1 VGYEPTGLVVGKFA
15 PFHNGHKLV
24 IDTALKDMDVVIVLV
39 YANPD
44 FADMPVHARANWIRE
59 IYKNLPVYVYIP
71 QNPPPDTADDFTQ
84 REFVKTWLEA
94 HRTELPFGSKRW
106 IDVVYGSDAYIPGFA
121 AHIGA
126 SPRVVDAHREQF
138 PVSGTAVRA
147 ITRQLEKTATVY
159 THDETVYALDENVYA
174 HWDSE
179 LLYRLQRLVPKVVHG
194 SLQFWMRP
202 VKSVVFLG
210 AESTGKS
217 TLAERM
223 ALEYDTVFVPEY
235 GREVWE
241 AKNGQLELA
250 DYVQIAHRHRKLEA
264 EAAQRAKRYLFVDTN
279 AITTMFLGYAYEGD
293 GLPEL
298 TELAK
303 DAETRYHRVFVCAD
317 DIPFEQDGWR
327 DDAVWR
333 SRAQRLVRYDLAV
346 RGVPYTMVTGSLEHR
361 VSQVK
366 TALESRLEP
375 DSRLSQARD

>member
-1 VGYEPTGLVVGKFA
+1 MAYEPTGLVVGKFA

-44 FADMPVHARANWIRE
+44 FADMPVHARSNWIRE
-59 IYKNLPVYVYIP
+59 IYKNLPVYVFIP

-94 HRTELPFGSKRW
+94 HRAELPFGSKHW

-121 AHIGA
+121 DHIGA
-126 SPRVVDAHREQF
+126 HHQVVDANREQF
-138 PVSGTAVRA
+138 PISGTSIRA
-147 ITRQLEKTATVY
+147 ITRQLEQTATMYAIDEGVY
-159 THDETVYALDENVYA
+159 PKF
-174 HWDSE
+174 DSD
-179 LLYRLQRLVPKVVHG
+179 LLYSLQKIVPEVVHG

-241 AKNGQLELA
+241 SKNGDLELA
-250 DYVQIAHRHRKLEA
+250 DYVHIAHRHRELEA
-264 EAAQRAKRYLFVDTN
+264 ENALRANRHLFVDTN
-279 AITTMFLGYAYEGD
+279 AITTMFLGFVYHGD
-293 GLPEL
+293 ALPEL
-298 TELAK
+298 TKLAR
-303 DAETRYHRVFVCAD
+303 DAETRYHHVFVCAD
-317 DIPFEQDGWR
+317 DIPFHQDGWR
-327 DDAVWR
+327 DDSTWR

-346 RGVPYTMVTGSLEHR
+346 RGVPYTMVSGSLEQR
-361 VSQVK
+361 VQQVK
-366 TALESRLEP
+366 AVLESRLEMI
-375 DSRLSQARD
+375 SS